1 LIVEELMAID
11 NRCGWIALAGEAAAH
26 PRLNGN
32 RTADWLI
39 IGGGI
44 TGLAAAH
51 TLAARFPGQRVVLLD
66 RQRVAQALRR
76 ATRGSPSAM
85 KSLGTA
91 SCWASPASPIS
102 PSPRASV
109 WRQARRCASASVNWA
124 LPANTMTPATTS
136 R

>member
-66 RQRVAQALRR
+66 RQRVAQGA
-76 ATRGSPSAM
+76 SARNSGFAVSHE
-85 KSLGTA
+85 KPGYGELLGN
-91 SCWASPASPIS
+91 PASPIS

-109 WRQARRCASASVNWA
+109 WRQARKCACAS
-124 LPANTMTPATTS
+124 
-136 R
+136 